1 MLLFKWFYNVKK
13 MLEGLF
19 YFNRLMFWSKILVY
33 FGGWLIGEVIKNI
46 GIVKKVYKNKKKIC
60 GVLLNDF

>member
-1 MLLFKWFYNVKK
+1 

-46 GIVKKVYKNKKKIC
+46 GIVNMFIKIKKNMWSFVKRFLI
-60 GVLLNDF
+60 

>member
-1 MLLFKWFYNVKK
+1 

-19 YFNRLMFWSKILVY
+19 DFNRLMFWSKILVY

-46 GIVKKVYKNKKKIC
+46 GIVNMFIKIKKIC
-60 GVLLNDF
+60 GVLLKDF